1 MRAHKNRLGTFGA
14 GGFWWWNQHFRIDFY
29 RFLICFMAAKCFL
42 CQERQRLEAMPELM
56 ILLILQWHVE
66 RHVTKLRLEGEMRL
80 LLLEKFEHL
89 KMIDGFRV
97 FIRFYTYNF
106 RLFQADCH
114 WEIISG
120 WTARLDYFRYFR
132 WYDVW
137 CHIKKHRCKYG
148 GAFVNFWW

>member
-1 MRAHKNRLGTFGA
+1 
-14 GGFWWWNQHFRIDFY
+14 
-29 RFLICFMAAKCFL
+29 MAAKCFL

-66 RHVTKLRLEGEMRL
+66 RHVTKLRLGGEMRL

-114 WEIISG
+114 WEITG
-120 WTARLDYFRYFR
+120 Q
-132 WYDVW
+132 
-137 CHIKKHRCKYG
+137 
-148 GAFVNFWW
+148 